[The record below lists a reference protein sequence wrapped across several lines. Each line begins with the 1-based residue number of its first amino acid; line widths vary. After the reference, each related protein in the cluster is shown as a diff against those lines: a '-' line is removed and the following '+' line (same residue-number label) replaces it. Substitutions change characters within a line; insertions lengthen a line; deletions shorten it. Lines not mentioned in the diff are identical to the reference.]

1 MRITK
6 QTIPALVALT
16 LAFAG
21 CNQDENLPGGNTD
34 DRVAIRVSS
43 NIDVTDGVMKK
54 TITRAANDEWNR
66 ADQIGIFMLDNTGA
80 VDDKYANIPYE
91 TASEDG
97 NFAPLPDG
105 EVIYLPVDGSDR
117 NFVAYYPYRANVS
130 NGNTYEIDL
139 SNQSPQEAIDFM
151 TAGKVKGINKTAP
164 TVNFHFRHRLCKL
177 RLTIGVDESFT
188 TGLSALENLK
198 VELTGQRTE
207 GSYDV
212 LTDGAM
218 PTTKG
223 NSNIELKTA
232 ANGETSEAIVF
243 PSEDFNDMQLKFY
256 VKNET
261 TPYTWDLKNSE
272 KATKFEEGK
281 EYIYNITIKKT
292 GINVTATIENWGE
305 GNGEGGETGDAE

>member
-21 CNQDENLPGGNTD
+21 CNQDENLPGGAENNN

-54 TITRAANDEWNR
+54 TITRVADNKWAEN
-66 ADQIGIFMLDNTGA
+66 DQIGIIMLNGTE
-80 VDDKYANIPYE
+80 VDTYANIPYE

-97 NFAPLPDG
+97 NFAPLANG

-117 NFVAYYPYRANVS
+117 NFVAYYPYRDLTNDD
-130 NGNTYEIDL
+130 TYGINL
-139 SNQSPQEAIDFM
+139 SDQSLQEDIDFM
-151 TAGKVKGINKTAP
+151 TAGKVEGINKTAP
-164 TVNFHFRHRLCKL
+164 TVNFRFRHRLCKL

-188 TGLSALENLK
+188 GLSALEDLK

-207 GSYDV
+207 GSYNV
-212 LTDGAM
+212 LTDDAM

-223 NSNIELKTA
+223 NSTIELKTA
-232 ANGETSEAIVF
+232 ANGQSAEAIVF

-256 VKNET
+256 VKDET
-261 TPYTWDLKNSE
+261 TPYTWDLTESK
-272 KATKFEEGK
+272 KAEKFEEGK

-292 GINVTATIENWGE
+292 GINVTATIEEWGE
-305 GNGEGGETGDAE
+305 GNGEGETGDAE

>member
-1 MRITK
+1 MRITR

-16 LAFAG
+16 LAFTG

-54 TITRAANDEWNR
+54 TITRAANDEWDSS
-66 ADQIGIFMLDNTGA
+66 DQIGIFMLDNTGA
-80 VDDKYANIPYE
+80 VDGKYANIPYE
-91 TASEDG
+91 TASTDG
-97 NFAPLPDG
+97 NFAPLDNG
-105 EVIYLPVDGSDR
+105 TVIYLPVNGSDR

-139 SNQSPQEAIDFM
+139 SNQNPQEDIDFM
-151 TAGKVKGINKTAP
+151 TAEKVEGINKTAP

-188 TGLSALENLK
+188 TGLSALEKLK
-198 VELTGQRTE
+198 VELTGQRTNGE
-207 GSYDV
+207 YNV
-212 LTDGAM
+212 LTDDAM
-218 PTTKG
+218 PTTSG
-223 NSNIELKTA
+223 DATITLKTDVT
-232 ANGETSEAIVF
+232 GETSEAIVF
-243 PSEDFNDMQLKFY
+243 PSENFNDMQLKFY
-256 VKNET
+256 VDSEP
-261 TPYTWDLKNSE
+261 TPYTWDLKNSQN
-272 KATKFEEGK
+272 ASKFEEGK

-305 GNGEGGETGDAE
+305 GNEGGETGSAE